1 MTETIDARGLSCP
14 QPVILTK
21 RALAESDEIITI
33 VDNDI
38 SSHNVSRM
46 AQGAGC
52 DVRVE
57 EEEGGIYLHI
67 TKGHD
72 QPADIEPTSAAT
84 GPLVLAISSDAMGR
98 GSDELG
104 SILMRGFFH
113 TLGEV
118 EPLPDTVIFFNAG
131 VKLVAEGSLVL
142 EDLVGLQEKGV
153 QILACGTCLD
163 YFDLKDKVGV
173 GEISNMYTIAE
184 ALLRAGKVMPL

>member
-38 SSHNVSRM
+38 SSHNVGRM
-46 AQGAGC
+46 AQGVGC

-57 EEEGGIYLHI
+57 KKEDGIYLHI
-67 TKGHD
+67 TKGRE
-72 QPADIEPTSAAT
+72 QPTDIEPTSAAT
-84 GPLVLAISSDAMGR
+84 GPLVLTISSDAMGR

-104 SILMRGFFH
+104 SILMRALFH

-118 EPLPDTVIFFNAG
+118 EPLPDTVIFYNAG
-131 VKLVAEGSLVL
+131 VKLVVEGSPVI
-142 EDLVGLQEKGV
+142 EDLVALEEKGV

-184 ALLRAGKVMPL
+184 SLLRAGKVVSP